1 MIASTK
7 NLETLK
13 HAVIKRAFS
22 HAKMR
27 HTCSS
32 CGASCRKLMLF
43 ESRIVYAMAGGN
55 EDPEETIEDLLDNTK
70 RPSRFPKTGAQKYL
84 TPMEAM

>member
-1 MIASTK
+1 M
-7 NLETLK
+7 K
-13 HAVIKRAFS
+13 HAVLKRAFS

-27 HTCSS
+27 QTCTS

-43 ESRIVYAMAGGN
+43 DSRIVYAMAAGYEN
-55 EDPEETIEDLLDNTK
+55 AEETIEDLLDNTK
-70 RPSRFPKTGAQKYL
+70 RPNRFPKTGAQKYL